1 MRGYNISPLQ
11 KIRSMTDDFE
21 PVSDTPSPD
30 PLPFDDEGDAI
41 VESVEGEEIFLN
53 PNGEFVLEIPIS
65 DPGTDEPYQTQA
77 ADSIW
82 VRLRRAIFGGGLDAQ
97 SEHFQ
102 YLDQAIEI
110 APDTAAN
117 YVLRGELYLKV
128 REYAL
133 ARRDFQR
140 AYELA
145 AEQFE
150 RSDWGIIAQAMQDR
164 ALAGLQRAENKL
176 DTSSDLA

>member
-1 MRGYNISPLQ
+1 
-11 KIRSMTDDFE
+11 MTDDFE

-41 VESVEGEEIFLN
+41 VESVKGEETFIN
-53 PNGEFVLEIPIS
+53 ANGEFVLEMPIS
-65 DPGTDEPYQTQA
+65 DSVTDEPYQTQA
-77 ADSIW
+77 ADSMW
-82 VRLRRAIFGGGLDAQ
+82 MRLRRAIFGGGQDERG
-97 SEHFQ
+97 EHFR
-102 YLDQAIEI
+102 YLDEAIEI
-110 APDTAAN
+110 APETAAN
-117 YVLRGELYLKV
+117 YVLRGELYLKA

-145 AEQFE
+145 ARQFE

-164 ALAGLQRAENKL
+164 ALIGLQKAENKL
-176 DTSSDLA
+176 ATSNDQA

>member
-1 MRGYNISPLQ
+1 
-11 KIRSMTDDFE
+11 MTDDFK

-41 VESVEGEEIFLN
+41 VESVEGEEAFIN
-53 PNGEFVLEIPIS
+53 ANGEFVLEMPIS
-65 DPGTDEPYQTQA
+65 DPLPDQPYQTQA

-82 VRLRRAIFGGGLDAQ
+82 VRLRRAVFGGGLDAQ
-97 SEHFQ
+97 SEHFR

-117 YVLRGELYLKV
+117 YVLRGELYLKA

-145 AEQFE
+145 ARQFE
-150 RSDWGIIAQAMQDR
+150 RSNWGIIAQAMQDR
-164 ALAGLQRAENKL
+164 ALVGLQKAENRL
-176 DTSSDLA
+176 GPNNDQA